1 MSELRPRASRRMSG
15 PTVSAPTV
23 PVPPVPVPTV
33 ARHGRLRSSGP
44 IGTVI
49 KFLAAAVAVAVVSGA
64 AVAGYAVWDI
74 TSHVKPGVAL
84 IGETVGP
91 PPDIGAIE
99 GGVNLLLV
107 GSDSGGGDPR
117 YGKRGESLNDVTI
130 LLHIAADHSNATV
143 VSFPRDMFVPIPS
156 CPRTNGSGSWR
167 AQSSNKINV
176 ALTYGG
182 LACVVKTVS
191 NLTGVSIP
199 FAAKIEFNGVIEMSN
214 AIGGVTVC
222 VASPIHDGQINF
234 NLNAGQQTLQ
244 GWSALMFL
252 RSRYGLDG
260 GTDIARISN
269 QQVFMSALV
278 RQVRARATLTDPIKV
293 YGLAKA
299 AVDNMEVSNS
309 LRNPL
314 TMASI
319 ALALKDIPPQDI
331 QLIQYPSRFGNSNG
345 VSGVLPIQDAANIL
359 FAAIKNDQP
368 VKLSGTTGPG
378 SNFNPNASAP
388 PIDSSAA
395 PIQDAVTLPSTITGQ
410 NSAQETCSKGQT
422 YK

>member
-1 MSELRPRASRRMSG
+1 MTEQHPRT
-15 PTVSAPTV
+15 PSATTE
-23 PVPPVPVPTV
+23 PTV
-33 ARHGRLRSSGP
+33 ARHGRLRSTGP
-44 IGTVI
+44 AATIV
-49 KFLAAAVAVAVVSGA
+49 KFLAAAVAVVLVSGA

-74 TSHVKPGVAL
+74 ARSVKPGVAL

-107 GSDSGGGDPR
+107 GSDSGGGDSR
-117 YGKRGESLNDVTI
+117 YGKRGEHLNDVTI
-130 LLHIAADHSNATV
+130 LLHISADHTNATV
-143 VSFPRDMFVPIPS
+143 VSFPRDLFVPIPS
-156 CPRTNGSGSWR
+156 CPRVGQSGNWG

-182 LACVVKTVS
+182 LACVVKTVTE
-191 NLTGVSIP
+191 LTGVSIP

-222 VASPIHDGQINF
+222 VASAIHDGQIGF
-234 NLNAGQQTLQ
+234 NLKAGQQTLK

-252 RSRYGLDG
+252 RSRYGVDG
-260 GTDIARISN
+260 GTDLARISN

-278 RQVRARATLTDPIKV
+278 RQAKASATLADPIKV

-299 AVDNMEVSNS
+299 AVSNMEVSNS

-319 ALALKDIPPQDI
+319 ALALKDIPPQNI
-331 QLIQYPSRFGNSNG
+331 QLIQYPSHFGNSNG
-345 VSGVLPIQDAANIL
+345 VGGVLPIQDAANVL

-378 SNFNPNASAP
+378 SNLKPGATAP
-388 PIDSSAA
+388 PIDPSAV
-395 PIQDAVTLPSTITGQ
+395 PIQDAVKLPSVITGQ
-410 NSAQETCSKGQT
+410 SSAQETCTKGQT
-422 YK
+422 YR